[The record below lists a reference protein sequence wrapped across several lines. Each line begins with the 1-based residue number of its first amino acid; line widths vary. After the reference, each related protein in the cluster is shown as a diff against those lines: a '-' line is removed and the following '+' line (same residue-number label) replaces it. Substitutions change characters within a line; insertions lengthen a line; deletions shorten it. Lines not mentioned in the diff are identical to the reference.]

1 MLKGGLKMEKQT
13 NMVESFM
20 VAHREFLASLGKSL
34 ELLDKDIAE
43 AALMESQCTDE
54 WCNATESVI
63 DELAKSVYS
72 ISEPRWASSKDSKHI
87 VELRHKVHDLY
98 SKYKSIKH

>member
-1 MLKGGLKMEKQT
+1 MEKQT
-13 NMVESFM
+13 NMVDSFM
-20 VAHREFLASLGKSL
+20 VAHRQFIANLENSL
-34 ELLDKDIAE
+34 ELLDKDIDE
-43 AALMESQCTDE
+43 AAIMEKQCTNE

-72 ISEPRWASSKDSKHI
+72 ISEPRWASNEDSKHI

-98 SKYKSIKH
+98 SKY